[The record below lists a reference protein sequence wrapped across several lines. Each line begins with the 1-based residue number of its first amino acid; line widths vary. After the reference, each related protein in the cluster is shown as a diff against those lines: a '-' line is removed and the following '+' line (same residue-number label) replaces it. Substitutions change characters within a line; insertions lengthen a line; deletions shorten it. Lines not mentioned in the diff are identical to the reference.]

1 MSLKKDHLTILNPA
15 SVSGI
20 DHVRVLPPPSARI
33 QVHPRV
39 IHSITNNTL
48 PVPNSSC
55 LDWERWCCTKFV
67 VYKNNAMNGQGSY
80 DLKFYIALIN
90 ITQKT
95 QTVADGNFVDCKT
108 VRIFLSPQG
117 SRTSRTQD
125 SFSVLYW
132 FLYWFWEIKNPT
144 VLQSSNF
151 GTFQVWELFFWH
163 TNSQKCP
170 SRQLN

>member
-33 QVHPRV
+33 QVHLRV

-55 LDWERWCCTKFV
+55 LDRERWCCTKFV

-80 DLKFYIALIN
+80 GLKFYIALIN

-95 QTVADGNFVDCKT
+95 QTVANGNFVDCKT

-117 SRTSRTQD
+117 SRTSRT
-125 SFSVLYW
+125 
-132 FLYWFWEIKNPT
+132 
-144 VLQSSNF
+144 
-151 GTFQVWELFFWH
+151 
-163 TNSQKCP
+163 
-170 SRQLN
+170 